1 MSRRTERVGA
11 TMREELASLFQR
23 SMPEYLDGM
32 ITIVS
37 VKVTADLS
45 LAKVYVSIFRS
56 KTEPSILIK
65 RLNANQPELR
75 TELAHRVRMKR
86 IPELRFYLD
95 DTLAEAERIEKLLQ
109 NVREEDEK
117 RNAAYNTNP
126 QNQDDESDD
135 DREAGRI

>member
-11 TMREELASLFQR
+11 TMREELATIFQR
-23 SMPEYLDGM
+23 HQPEYLDGM

-56 KTEPSILIK
+56 ETDPQILIK

-75 TELAHRVRMKR
+75 TELAHRIRMKR

-95 DTLAEAERIEKLLQ
+95 DTLQEAERIEKLLQ
-109 NVREEDEK
+109 SVREEDEK
-117 RNAAYNTNP
+117 RNATYGTNS
-126 QNQDDESDD
+126 QNEDGIEGEPEDGT
-135 DREAGRI
+135 R